1 MADTS
6 LFKRLG
12 RLFSSDVV
20 IRNVG
25 GDQLR
30 VADVNQIQSTGRYQT
45 NSLIDRFSRLY
56 IYNNKN
62 VFNPNLNYQ
71 TLRIQLYSD
80 YEAMDTDPLLAST
93 LDILADEATLK
104 NDQNE
109 VLSIK
114 SSDENMQRVLY
125 NLFYDI
131 LNIEFNLWSW
141 TRNMCKY
148 GDFFLKLEIAEEF
161 GVYNVLPYT
170 VYHMT
175 RHEGMDPTEPAK
187 VTFQLDPDGLASS
200 QDPNYIP
207 RDNRKV
213 IEFDNYEIAH
223 FRLISDTNYLPY
235 GRSYIEPARKVW
247 KQLTLMEDA
256 MLIHRVMRA
265 PDKRTFYIN
274 VGQIPPNEVEQFMQK
289 TINTMK
295 KTPHIDPQTGE
306 YNLRFN
312 MMNMMEDFY
321 IPVRG
326 GDTQTK
332 IESTPG
338 LQYDGISDVEY
349 LRDKMFA
356 ALKVPKAYFGYE
368 GDLSGKATL
377 AAEDIRFARTV
388 ERLQK
393 ILESELTKIALVH
406 LYAQGFK
413 GESLTNFEIKLTN
426 PSIIFEQEKVALM
439 KEKVDLAAQMLNTK
453 LFPTD
458 YIYDN
463 IFNLSEDRYMEMR
476 NLVTEDYKRTFR
488 LGQIENEGNDPAK
501 SGKSYGTPHDL
512 ATLYGRR
519 AGKGDKGTYF
529 GDVPAGYEDHPT
541 PPRIGEI
548 GPEGGR
554 PKTHAS
560 HYGTNDGLGGRDPLG
575 KQGMKGGY
583 PSDNE
588 NVNEIQKE
596 REVNN
601 TMAQTVFLQNQKMFR
616 DTKQIIFEKQ
626 EEDTSNLLNESQITD
641 LDN

>member
-25 GDQLR
+25 GDQLK
-30 VADVNQIQSTGRYQT
+30 VADVNQIQTTGRYKT

-62 VFNPNLNYQ
+62 IFNPNLNYQ

-80 YEAMDTDPLLAST
+80 YEAMDTDPLIAST
-93 LDILADEATLK
+93 LDIISDEATLK
-104 NDQNE
+104 NDMGE
-109 VLSIK
+109 VLSVK
-114 SSDENMQRVLY
+114 SSDENIQKILY
-125 NLFYDI
+125 NLFYDV

-175 RHEGMDPTEPAK
+175 RQEGMDPKNPAR

-200 QDPNYIP
+200 QDPNYVP
-207 RDNRKV
+207 KSNKRV
-213 IEFDNYEIAH
+213 LEFDNYEIAH

-235 GRSYIEPARKVW
+235 GRSFIEPARKIF

-256 MLIHRVMRA
+256 MLIHRIMRA
-265 PDKRTFYIN
+265 PEKRTFYIN

-295 KTPHIDPQTGE
+295 KTPFVDPNTGD

-321 IPVRG
+321 IPMRG

-332 IESTPG
+332 IDTTKG
-338 LQYDGISDVEY
+338 LDYDGTNDIEY

-368 GDLSGKATL
+368 GDLQGKATL

-388 ERLQK
+388 ERIQR
-393 ILESELTKIALVH
+393 IMESELTKIALVH
-406 LYAQGFK
+406 LYTQGFK
-413 GESLTNFEIKLTN
+413 GESLTNFEINLTN
-426 PSIIFEQEKVALM
+426 PSIIFEQEKVALL
-439 KEKVDLAAQMLNTK
+439 KEKVDLASQMMDTK

-458 YIYDN
+458 YIYDH
-463 IFNLSEDRYMEMR
+463 IFNLSEDQYMEMR
-476 NLVTEDYKRTFR
+476 DLVTEDYKRLFR
-488 LGQIENEGNDPAK
+488 LGQIENEGNDPAR

-512 ATLYGRR
+512 ASLYGRR
-519 AGKGDKGTYF
+519 QGDVKGMPFGK
-529 GDVPAGYEDHPT
+529 VPAGFEDDT
-541 PPRIGEI
+541 PGIGEI

-554 PKTHAS
+554 PRIKAS

-575 KQGMKGGY
+575 QHGMKGGFD
-583 PSDNE
+583 SDNE
-588 NVNEIQKE
+588 NVNEQDLTNK
-596 REVNN
+596 VDN
-601 TMAQTVFLQNQKMFR
+601 TLAKSLFFQNKDLFR
-616 DTKQIIFEKQ
+616 DKKQIIFENKEE
-626 EEDTSNLLNESQITD
+626 EEDNLLDESQIQD

>member
-25 GDQLR
+25 GDQLK
-30 VADVNQIQSTGRYQT
+30 VADVNQIQTTGRYKT

-62 VFNPNLNYQ
+62 IFNPNLNYQ

-80 YEAMDTDPLLAST
+80 YEAMDTDPLIAST
-93 LDILADEATLK
+93 LDIISDEATLK
-104 NDQNE
+104 NDMGE
-109 VLSIK
+109 VLSVK
-114 SSDENMQRVLY
+114 SSDENIQKILY
-125 NLFYDI
+125 NLFYDV

-175 RHEGMDPTEPAK
+175 RQEGMDPKNPAR

-200 QDPNYIP
+200 QDPNYVP
-207 RDNRKV
+207 KSNKRV
-213 IEFDNYEIAH
+213 LEFDNYEVAH

-235 GRSYIEPARKVW
+235 GRSFIEPARKIF

-256 MLIHRVMRA
+256 MLIHRIMRA
-265 PDKRTFYIN
+265 PEKRTFYIN

-295 KTPHIDPQTGE
+295 KTPFVDPNTGD

-321 IPVRG
+321 IPMRG

-332 IESTPG
+332 IDTTKG
-338 LQYDGISDVEY
+338 LDYDGTNDIEY

-368 GDLSGKATL
+368 GDLQGKATL

-388 ERLQK
+388 ERIQR
-393 ILESELTKIALVH
+393 IMESELTKIALVH
-406 LYAQGFK
+406 LYTQGFK
-413 GESLTNFEIKLTN
+413 GESLTNFEINLTN
-426 PSIIFEQEKVALM
+426 PSIIFEQEKVALL
-439 KEKVDLAAQMLNTK
+439 KEKVDLASQMMDTK

-458 YIYDN
+458 YIYDH
-463 IFNLSEDRYMEMR
+463 IFNLSEDQYMEMR
-476 NLVTEDYKRTFR
+476 DLVTEDYKRLFR
-488 LGQIENEGNDPAK
+488 LGQIENEGNDPAR

-512 ATLYGRR
+512 ASLYGRR
-519 AGKGDKGTYF
+519 QGDVKGMPFGK
-529 GDVPAGYEDHPT
+529 VPAGFEDDT
-541 PPRIGEI
+541 PGIGEI

-554 PKTHAS
+554 PRIKAS

-575 KQGMKGGY
+575 QHGMKGGFD
-583 PSDNE
+583 SDNE
-588 NVNEIQKE
+588 NVNEQESSNK
-596 REVNN
+596 VDN
-601 TMAQTVFLQNQKMFR
+601 TLARSLFYQNKDMFN
-616 DTKQIIFEKQ
+616 DKKQIIFENK
-626 EEDTSNLLNESQITD
+626 EEENDKLLDESQIQD

>member
-25 GDQLR
+25 GDQLK
-30 VADVNQIQSTGRYQT
+30 VADVNQIQTTGRYKT

-62 VFNPNLNYQ
+62 IFNPNLNYQ

-80 YEAMDTDPLLAST
+80 YEAMDTDPLIAST
-93 LDILADEATLK
+93 LDIISDEATLK
-104 NDQNE
+104 NDMGE
-109 VLSIK
+109 VLSVK
-114 SSDENMQRVLY
+114 SSDENIQKILY
-125 NLFYDI
+125 NLFYDV

-175 RHEGMDPTEPAK
+175 RQEGMDPKNPAR

-200 QDPNYIP
+200 QDPNYVP
-207 RDNRKV
+207 KSNKRV

-235 GRSYIEPARKVW
+235 GRSFIEPARKIF

-256 MLIHRVMRA
+256 MLIHRIMRA
-265 PDKRTFYIN
+265 PEKRTFYIN

-295 KTPHIDPQTGE
+295 KTPYVDPTTGD

-321 IPVRG
+321 IPMRG

-332 IESTPG
+332 IDTTKG
-338 LQYDGISDVEY
+338 LDYDGTNDIEY

-368 GDLSGKATL
+368 GDLQGKATL

-388 ERLQK
+388 ERIQR

-406 LYAQGFK
+406 LYTQGFK
-413 GESLTNFEIKLTN
+413 GESLTNFEISLTN
-426 PSIIFEQEKVALM
+426 PSIIFEQEKVALL
-439 KEKVDLAAQMLNTK
+439 KEKVDLASQMMDTK

-458 YIYDN
+458 YIYDH
-463 IFNLSEDRYMEMR
+463 IFNLSEDQYMEMR
-476 NLVTEDYKRTFR
+476 DLVTEDYKRLFR

-512 ATLYGRR
+512 ASLYGRR
-519 AGKGDKGTYF
+519 QGDVKGMPFGK
-529 GDVPAGYEDHPT
+529 VPAGFEDDT
-541 PPRIGEI
+541 PGIGEI

-554 PKTHAS
+554 PRTHAS
-560 HYGTNDGLGGRDPLG
+560 HYGTNKGLGGRDPLG
-575 KQGMKGGY
+575 QHGMKGGFD
-583 PSDNE
+583 SDNE
-588 NVNEIQKE
+588 NVNEQESTNKID
-596 REVNN
+596 N
-601 TMAQTVFLQNQKMFR
+601 TLARSLFYQNKDMFN
-616 DTKQIIFEKQ
+616 DKKQIIFENK
-626 EEDTSNLLNESQITD
+626 EDENDKLLDESQIQD